1 MTKFFDTLMAF
12 SFGLPVFFPFWLL
25 GLLIRSFYCLFHR
38 CLSST
43 ICLLLYF
50 FYFNSIKLSLSW
62 NENGEITK
70 REIGKI
76 VFVFFVSIF
85 SHPNIPQ
92 YQSKVPNSN
101 YYHIKII
108 IIIIIIITKM
118 TMDKMIIIIIII
130 IIILAERS
138 RLLIFKQ

>member
-76 VFVFFVSIF
+76 VFVFFVVCFILF
-85 SHPNIPQ
+85 HACYLNLYILYVFNIIYSYYTSSLSNHQ
-92 YQSKVPNSN
+92 ANSFLF
-101 YYHIKII
+101 
-108 IIIIIIITKM
+108 
-118 TMDKMIIIIIII
+118 DKK
-130 IIILAERS
+130 AS
-138 RLLIFKQ
+138 LINK